1 MLKLANEKI
10 LSAIKQLREKGIKRN
25 FSQSIDLVVSLKE
38 LDLKKSENKFTDE
51 VALPHGRGKEARVIV
66 FSDTI
71 KDAGE
76 AQIFTGEDLNG
87 LANSKRSA
95 KKLVAK
101 TDFFLSEPKLM
112 PVIGKVLGQF
122 VGPRGKLPKIIAGDV
137 KGIVKNLR
145 KSVRVR
151 IKDAPVIQCLIG
163 KEDMKDEEIAENVE
177 AVLNFLEKK
186 LPKGKNN
193 IGKLMLK
200 TTMGQPVKIDLTEA
214 KQAK

>member
-38 LDLKKSENKFTDE
+38 LDMKKSESKFTDD
-51 VALPHGRGKEARVIV
+51 VVLPHGRGKEASVIV

-76 AQIFTGEDLNG
+76 AQVFTGEDLNG
-87 LANSKRSA
+87 LAKSKRSA
-95 KKLVAK
+95 KKLVGS

-122 VGPRGKLPKIIAGDV
+122 VGPRGKLPKIISGDV
-137 KGIVKNLR
+137 KNLVKSLK

-151 IKDAPVIQCLIG
+151 IKDAPVVQCLIG
-163 KEDMKDEEIAENVE
+163 KEDMKDEDIAENVE
-177 AVLNFLEKK
+177 AVVAFLEKK

-200 TTMGQPVKIDLTEA
+200 TTMGQPVKIDLMEA
-214 KQAK
+214 K

>member
-1 MLKLANEKI
+1 MANEKI
-10 LSAIKQLREKGIKRN
+10 LSAIKQLREKGSKRN

-38 LDLKKSENKFTDE
+38 LDLKKSESKFIDE
-51 VALPHGRGKEARVIV
+51 VVLPHGRGKEASVIV
-66 FSDTI
+66 FSDTV

-76 AQIFTGEDLNG
+76 AQVFTGNDLNN
-87 LANSKRSA
+87 LSKNKRSA
-95 KKLVAK
+95 KKLVAN

-122 VGPRGKLPKIIAGDV
+122 VGPRGKLPKIISGDV
-137 KGIVKNLR
+137 KGVVNNLR

-151 IKDAPVIQCLIG
+151 IKDSPVIQCLIG
-163 KEDMKDEEIAENVE
+163 KESMKDEEIAENAE

-200 TTMGQPVKIDLTEA
+200 MTMGEPVKIDLMEA

>member
-1 MLKLANEKI
+1 MANEKI
-10 LSAIKQLREKGIKRN
+10 LSAIKQLREKSSKRN

-38 LDLKKSENKFTDE
+38 LDLKKSESKFIDE
-51 VALPHGRGKEARVIV
+51 IVLPHGRGREASVIV

-76 AQIFTGEDLNG
+76 AQIFTGEDLNN
-87 LANSKRSA
+87 LAKSKRSA
-95 KKLVAK
+95 KKLVSS

-112 PVIGKVLGQF
+112 PAIGKVLGQF
-122 VGPRGKLPKIIAGDV
+122 VGPRGKLPKIITGDV
-137 KGIVKNLR
+137 KSVVKNLK

-177 AVLNFLEKK
+177 AVLSFLEKK
-186 LPKGKNN
+186 LPKGKITSEN
-193 IGKLMLK
+193 
-200 TTMGQPVKIDLTEA
+200 
-214 KQAK
+214 